1 LTKKIDCWRAK
12 ETIEIYMFQGFGL
25 FSVEC
30 GTILL
35 LNNDNIEGSLLK
47 GILGLG
53 LEAPLDNRI
62 SNYLTLIKC
71 AEAQL

>member
-1 LTKKIDCWRAK
+1 LRFIWFTVLD
-12 ETIEIYMFQGFGL
+12 
-25 FSVEC
+25 FSDVEC
-30 GTILL
+30 GTIPL